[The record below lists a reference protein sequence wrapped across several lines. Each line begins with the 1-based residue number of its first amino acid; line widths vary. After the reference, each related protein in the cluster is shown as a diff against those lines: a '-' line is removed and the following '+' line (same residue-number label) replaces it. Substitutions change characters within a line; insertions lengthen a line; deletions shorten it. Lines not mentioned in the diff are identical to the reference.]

1 VLIREAHLVTAA
13 GKRFCN
19 CPKATMASSQ
29 NPEIDP
35 SREEE
40 DPTTTADDQYLALSD
55 EEIFPPYADPS
66 YSMPPEINVHV
77 DMLSGSYSFPVTIVK
92 TSTKKPYFG
101 GYKNV
106 VNRKVYHH
114 ASTQT
119 PVEKKTQLKELT
131 NLRTRETQT
140 FHTKTISIQPIR
152 EHGTQMSRIDLYLDS
167 SRDVVLVPKTYF
179 TSEELMYLKR
189 EKCVEIQRVWRGY
202 MARCR
207 AIRLRHSISEQ
218 EEKVLIAR

>member
-1 VLIREAHLVTAA
+1 
-13 GKRFCN
+13 
-19 CPKATMASSQ
+19 MASSQ
-29 NPEIDP
+29 NPEIDSAP
-35 SREEE
+35 REEE
-40 DPTTTADDQYLALSD
+40 DPTTPYPAATNDGDDHQYLPLSED
-55 EEIFPPYADPS
+55 EIFPPYADPS

-92 TSTKKPYFG
+92 NTSKKPYFG

-119 PVEKKTQLKELT
+119 PVEKKIQLKEVT

-207 AIRLRHSISEQ
+207 AIRLRHSIAEQ